1 MTHHQIRRGAYYDSV
16 VLMQLQRAL
25 SALPGIQDAGVVM
38 ATPANLE
45 LLSAN
50 GFALA
55 DIVTTPDDLLIMV
68 RAESDAV
75 ATKALDQ
82 IDALLARKR
91 ALSVDADYQHKS
103 LAAAAQAMPTANWV
117 LVSVPGRFA
126 AQVAH
131 EALDLGKHVFLYS
144 NNVSLADEVAL
155 KQSARAKGLLVMG
168 PDCGTAIIN
177 GIGLGFANRVRHVG
191 VGDATGIG
199 IVGASGTGLQAVTSE
214 IHRLGGSIT
223 HAIGTGGR
231 DLKAEVGGIT
241 ALQALD
247 MLAHDPATAVIAFI
261 SKPPSPEV
269 AARLLDATR
278 TIAKPVII
286 HFIGYPAPA
295 QQLDNL
301 YFAHNLRET
310 AALAIRIKSQ
320 ESSTKSQASRI
331 ENQDLA
337 SSSLD
342 SWFLALGL
350 LFVRGLFSGGTL
362 AYESLLALQVVLTP
376 IYSNSPIR
384 PEQALP
390 DARHSVGHCIID
402 MGEDEFTQG
411 RLHPMMDYDLRL
423 RRIRQEAADPNVGL
437 ILLDVV
443 LGEGSHPDPASELA
457 PVIAEVKAKRPTLEV
472 VIIMIGTDNDAQG
485 QQSQIA
491 RLSDAGA
498 RVFHSVDAAVGFV
511 AHAYPSHFKNEYL
524 PIALSSLT
532 ASPNGLTAIN
542 VGLSSFYESLRTQG
556 ASVAHVDWRPPAAG
570 NERLAGILAR
580 MKRKS

>member
-45 LLSAN
+45 LLRAN

-68 RAESDAV
+68 RPENGAESDA
-75 ATKALDQ
+75 AAADALAQ

-91 ALSVDADYQHKS
+91 ASSVDVDYQHKS
-103 LAAAAQAMPTANWV
+103 LAAAAQAMPAANWV

-155 KQSARAKGLLVMG
+155 KQSARTKGLLVMG

-177 GIGLGFANRVRHVG
+177 GVGLGFANRVRHVG

-247 MLAHDPATAVIAFI
+247 VLAHDPATAVIVFI
-261 SKPPSPEV
+261 SKPPAPEV
-269 AARLLDATR
+269 AARLLDAAR
-278 TIAKPVII
+278 AIAKPVII

-295 QQLDNL
+295 QQLGNL

-310 AALAIRIKSQ
+310 AELALRIK
-320 ESSTKSQASRI
+320 
-331 ENQDLA
+331 NQDLEI
-337 SSSLD
+337 SNLG
-342 SWFLALGL
+342 SWFLNLDA

-362 AYESLLALQVVLTP
+362 AYESLLALQVVLAP

-423 RRIRQEAADPNVGL
+423 RRIRQEAADPSVGL

-457 PVIAEVKAKRPTLEV
+457 PVIAEVKAKRPTLEI
-472 VIIMIGTDNDAQG
+472 VIIMIGTDDDAQG
-485 QQSQIA
+485 QQAQIA

-511 AHAYPSHFKNEYL
+511 AQAYPSHFKNEYP

-542 VGLSSFYESLRTQG
+542 VGLTSFYDSLRAQG
-556 ASVAHVDWRPPAAG
+556 ASIAHVDWRPPAAG

-580 MKRKS
+580 MKRKA